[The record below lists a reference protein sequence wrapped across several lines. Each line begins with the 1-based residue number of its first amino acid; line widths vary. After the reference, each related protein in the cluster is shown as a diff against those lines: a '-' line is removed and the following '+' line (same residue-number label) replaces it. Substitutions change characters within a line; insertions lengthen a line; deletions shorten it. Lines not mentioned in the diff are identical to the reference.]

1 MLKPLLVR
9 ITPFRMSKGVIA
21 LLSPLS
27 FHGSNILNATIHSTC
42 PFPHCGKLECWKVRK
57 TRPCCCNLGTQ
68 SSPDLQQRKTR
79 IGQLSLCMRLPYC
92 QRQQERASRVR
103 RDHKLALRTAFAA
116 LLLVT
121 TSVVSAAVTIQ
132 PPEVRRT
139 AITRERL
146 CWNDHAD
153 KSEREGTFQRK
164 YRMKRRT
171 FKKLVALLRPALER
185 DYCKNSVLAVSYTFK
200 IDL

>member
-1 MLKPLLVR
+1 MGELNLC
-9 ITPFRMSKGVIA
+9 RMK
-21 LLSPLS
+21 
-27 FHGSNILNATIHSTC
+27 
-42 PFPHCGKLECWKVRK
+42 
-57 TRPCCCNLGTQ
+57 
-68 SSPDLQQRKTR
+68 
-79 IGQLSLCMRLPYC
+79 LPYL

-121 TSVVSAAVTIQ
+121 TSVVSAAATIQ

-185 DYCKNSVLAVSYTFK
+185 DYCKNSALAVS
-200 IDL
+200 

>member
-1 MLKPLLVR
+1 MWKVEKLKSYENTPLL
-9 ITPFRMSKGVIA
+9 
-21 LLSPLS
+21 
-27 FHGSNILNATIHSTC
+27 
-42 PFPHCGKLECWKVRK
+42 
-57 TRPCCCNLGTQ
+57 
-68 SSPDLQQRKTR
+68 LQPRYTVR
-79 IGQLSLCMRLPYC
+79 IGQLNLCRIKLPYR
-92 QRQQERASRVR
+92 QRQQERASRGR

-121 TSVVSAAVTIQ
+121 TSAVSAAATIQ

-185 DYCKNSVLAVSYTFK
+185 DCCKNSVLAVS
-200 IDL
+200 

>member
-1 MLKPLLVR
+1 M
-9 ITPFRMSKGVIA
+9 
-21 LLSPLS
+21 
-27 FHGSNILNATIHSTC
+27 
-42 PFPHCGKLECWKVRK
+42 
-57 TRPCCCNLGTQ
+57 
-68 SSPDLQQRKTR
+68 
-79 IGQLSLCMRLPYC
+79 
-92 QRQQERASRVR
+92 R

-121 TSVVSAAVTIQ
+121 TSSVVSAAATIQ

-153 KSEREGTFQRK
+153 KSEREGSFQRK

-171 FKKLVALLRPALER
+171 FNKLVFALLRPALER
-185 DYCKNSVLAVSYTFK
+185 DYCKNSVLAVS
-200 IDL
+200 